1 MSTLK
6 VLRNEPTGVLFAD
19 PAKPDFTVRFKTTEA
34 KKGLN
39 GISVANYV
47 EEIIVND
54 NNAISIGGVSASD
67 AISVRIR
74 TSATANSSVRVEEI
88 LLALAAQLPTW
99 IEQGVLTGFRPET
112 APIIPKLP

>member
-19 PAKPDFTVRFKTTEA
+19 PAKPDLTVRFKTSET

-39 GISVANYV
+39 GVSVQNYV

-54 NNAISIGGVSASD
+54 NNAISVGGVSAQD

-74 TSATANSSVRVEEI
+74 VSGTVESSSRLQAI
-88 LLALAAQLPTW
+88 LVAISAQLPTW
-99 IEQGVLTGFRPET
+99 MAEGVLVGFRPET
-112 APIIPKLP
+112 APVIPAV